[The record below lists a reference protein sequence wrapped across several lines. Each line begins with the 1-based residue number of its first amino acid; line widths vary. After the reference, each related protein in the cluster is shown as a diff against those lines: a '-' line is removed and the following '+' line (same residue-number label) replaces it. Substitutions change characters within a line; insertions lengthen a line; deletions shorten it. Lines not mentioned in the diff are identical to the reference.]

1 MDNSKVRPTRPKQQ
15 QPSKSQRVQAIHPKT
30 IQHTPDRLI
39 VSKDGKKTL
48 VMGSKM
54 ESTVTQEYADKMLRE
69 KGVFLL

>member
-1 MDNSKVRPTRPKQQ
+1 MDNSKIRPTRPKQQ
-15 QPSKSQRVQAIHPKT
+15 QTSKPQRVQAIRPKT
-30 IQHTPDRLI
+30 IHTPDRLI